1 MNLQLSHEETPSLV
15 AKQEVIVNA
24 SLITSPANLG
34 SVFRIAEAF
43 GVKEIYLLENQQDL
57 IESNRFKRV
66 SRSTEKQITVTYL
79 KTLEDCF
86 LNKSKVH
93 FTPIGIEL
101 TDSAIPIHH
110 YNNHSSVQLFV
121 GNERTGIPNQI
132 IHYLSETYYIPMY
145 GKNSSINVAQSL
157 GIALFQIRALEI

>member
-1 MNLQLSHEETPSLV
+1 MNLQLSHEETPSLD

-110 YNNHSSVQLFV
+110 YNNQSSVQLFV
-121 GNERTGIPNQI
+121 GNERTGIPDQI
-132 IHYLSETYYIPMY
+132 IHYLSETYYIPIY